1 MRTYTSVSD
10 GVVAK
15 AKDFF
20 RLYQLR
26 TANVKSSVDMTV
38 SQLKRSDQSFE
49 ELTGDHLKN
58 KDVLIVGTG
67 QMLRE
72 AMGLGAHNRV
82 VGIDLDVM
90 PQGWKPGPYIK
101 LFRTNGATRA
111 AKTVGRKVL
120 GIDRKFN
127 ASLRSALGITNEPN
141 VRLLQMDA
149 TSMTFPDSSFDFAYS
164 FSVFEHL
171 DDPRAVLLETLR
183 VLRPGG
189 VLQIS
194 THLYS
199 SEGGCHDLR
208 IFAGKRDDI
217 PLWAHLRP
225 AHKATV
231 LESCYMNEWRLTD
244 WRNLFSELCPDAQVT
259 LDNHEEPRGTQF
271 SAELKRIRAAGELSD
286 YSDEELLSVNIL
298 LTYKKPQITTKPT

>member
-1 MRTYTSVSD
+1 MRTYTLVS
-10 GVVAK
+10 GGLSAK
-15 AKDFF
+15 VRDFV

-26 TANVKSSVDMTV
+26 TESLKSSVDMTV
-38 SQLKRSDQSFE
+38 SQLKRCDQSFRE
-49 ELTGDHLKN
+49 ITDKELVG

-72 AMGLGAHNRV
+72 SMGLGAQNRV

-90 PQGWKPGPYIK
+90 PQGWKPGPYIQ
-101 LFRTNGATRA
+101 LLRTNGPTRA
-111 AKTVGRKVL
+111 AKTVGRKIL

-127 ASLRSALGITNEPN
+127 ALLRASLGITTEPN
-141 VRLLQMDA
+141 VKLLQMDA
-149 TSMTFPDSSFDFAYS
+149 TSMTFPGSSFDFAYS

-171 DDPRAVLLETLR
+171 DNPRAVLCEMLR

-208 IFAGKRDDI
+208 IFAGRREEI

-225 AHKATV
+225 EHKATV
-231 LESCYMNEWRLTD
+231 VESCYMNEWRLAE

-259 LDNHEEPRGTQF
+259 LENHEEPRGSQF
-271 SAELKRIRAAGELSD
+271 TTELAVIRASGELKE
-286 YSDEELLSVNIL
+286 YSDEELLAVNIV
-298 LTYKKPQITTKPT
+298 LTYKKPGNV

>member
-1 MRTYTSVSD
+1 MRTYTSVSR
-10 GVVAK
+10 GVSAK
-15 AKDFF
+15 IKDFV

-26 TANVKSSVDMTV
+26 TENQKSSVDMTV
-38 SQLKRSDQSFE
+38 SQLKRSDQSFL
-49 ELTGDHLKN
+49 ELTGEKLEN

-72 AMGLGAHNRV
+72 AMGLGAHNRL

-90 PQGWKPGPYIK
+90 PQGWKPGPYIE
-101 LFRTNGATRA
+101 LLRTNGPTRA
-111 AKTVGRKVL
+111 AKTIGRKIL

-127 ASLRSALGITNEPN
+127 ASLRAALQISTEPN

-149 TSMTFPDSSFDFAYS
+149 TSMTFPNASFDYAYS

-171 DDPRAVLLETLR
+171 DNPKAVLAEILR

-208 IFAGKRDDI
+208 IFAGRRDDI

-225 AHKATV
+225 KHKATV
-231 LESCYMNEWRLTD
+231 IESCYMNEWRLAE
-244 WRNLFSELCPDAQVT
+244 WRNLFGELCPDAVVA
-259 LDNHEEPRGTQF
+259 LENHEEPRGSQF
-271 SAELKRIRAAGELSD
+271 TAELAKIRAGGELEG
-286 YSDEELLSVNIL
+286 YSDEELLAVNL
-298 LTYKKPQITTKPT
+298 VVTYKKP